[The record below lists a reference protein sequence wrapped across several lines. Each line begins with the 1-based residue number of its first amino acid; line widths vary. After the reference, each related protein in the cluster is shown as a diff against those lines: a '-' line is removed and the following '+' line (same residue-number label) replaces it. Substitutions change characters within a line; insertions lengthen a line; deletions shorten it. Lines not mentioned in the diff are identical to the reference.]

1 MRVGTITSDR
11 SDGSQDVPILG
22 FADEPDIAR
31 LIAAHTVYGGP
42 FDFALHVISQPM
54 PRAPE
59 GELAVAL
66 GCRIGETDFSRY
78 FPLEGAESL
87 VDEMIR
93 QRVLVLMPAT
103 PDVPGSTVEGLPL
116 MLDDEDVANLQRLK
130 SEGAGGSA

>member
-1 MRVGTITSDR
+1 MRVRTITSER
-11 SDGSQDVPILG
+11 SDGPQDVPILG

-31 LIAAHTVYGGP
+31 LIAAHTVFGAP
-42 FDFALHVISQPM
+42 TDSSSMSSVSRHP
-54 PRAPE
+54 PAPE

-66 GCRIGETDFSRY
+66 DCHIGETDFSRY
-78 FPLEGAESL
+78 FTLVGNESV

-116 MLDDEDVANLQRLK
+116 VLDDEDVANLQSLNG
-130 SEGAGGSA
+130 EGAGGAA

>member
-11 SDGSQDVPILG
+11 TDGPQDVPVLG

-42 FDFALHVISQPM
+42 FGFALHVIRQPT
-54 PRAPE
+54 PRAPD

-66 GCRIGETDFSRY
+66 DCRIGETEFSRY
-78 FPLEGAESL
+78 FTVEGGESV

-93 QRVLVLMPAT
+93 QRMLVLMPAT

-116 MLDDEDVANLQRLK
+116 VLDDGDVANLQRLK
-130 SEGAGGSA
+130 WDIAGGSA